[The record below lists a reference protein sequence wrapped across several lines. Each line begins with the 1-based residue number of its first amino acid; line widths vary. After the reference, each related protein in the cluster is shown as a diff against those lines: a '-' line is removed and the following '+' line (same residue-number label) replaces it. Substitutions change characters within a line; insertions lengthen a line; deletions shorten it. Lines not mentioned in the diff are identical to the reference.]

1 MFDDMVKYKQKMKEE
16 QKKHL
21 IELMNTDEETGL

>member
-1 MFDDMVKYKQKMKEE
+1 MFDDLVKYKQKMKEE

-21 IELMNTDEETGL
+21 IKLMNADEKPGL

>member
-1 MFDDMVKYKQKMKEE
+1 MFDDLVKYKQKMKEE

-21 IELMNTDEETGL
+21 IELMNADEETGL